1 MYGVQRR
8 FSTTHSHSLA
18 EPDDRILL
26 RWQSL
31 TIDSPSLAE
40 PDVRILFRWQS
51 LTIAPQP
58 PYIKWK
64 QVPRWGVHHN
74 NATDAK

>member
-8 FSTTHSHSLA
+8 CSTTHSHSLA

-40 PDVRILFRWQS
+40 PDVRILLRWQS
-51 LTIAPQP
+51 LTIAPQDTN
-58 PYIKWK
+58 